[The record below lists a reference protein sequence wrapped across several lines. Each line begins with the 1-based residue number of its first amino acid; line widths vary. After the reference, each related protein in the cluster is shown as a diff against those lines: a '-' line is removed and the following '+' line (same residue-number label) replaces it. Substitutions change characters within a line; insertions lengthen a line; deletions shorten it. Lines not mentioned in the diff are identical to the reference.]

1 MKHWTDDDWMDQEIL
16 RQAAEAG
23 DPAAQT
29 TSWAIPVRRQGS
41 PATTLWLVAGVLVLL
56 AALAVLAASAI
67 H

>member
-1 MKHWTDDDWMDQEIL
+1 MNDWMDQEIL

-29 TSWAIPVRRQGS
+29 TSWAIPARRQS
-41 PATTLWLVAGVLVLL
+41 APAAGLVVAVAIGVLALL
-56 AALAVLAASAI
+56 AVLAVLAASTL

>member
-1 MKHWTDDDWMDQEIL
+1 MNDWMDQEVL

-29 TSWAIPVRRQGS
+29 TSWAIPTRRQGNQAAGLS
-41 PATTLWLVAGVLVLL
+41 VAVAAGVLALL
-56 AALAVLAASAI
+56 AALAVVLATAL

>member
-1 MKHWTDDDWMDQEIL
+1 MNQWTDHDWMDQEIL

-29 TSWAIPVRRQGS
+29 TSWAIPARRQSTPVTG
-41 PATTLWLVAGVLVLL
+41 LWLAAGVVAL
-56 AALAVLAASAI
+56 LAVLAVIAATTL

>member
-1 MKHWTDDDWMDQEIL
+1 MNDWMDQEVL

-29 TSWAIPVRRQGS
+29 TSWALPARRQGA
-41 PATTLWLVAGVLVLL
+41 PVVGVFLVIGIVTL
-56 AALAVLAASAI
+56 LAVLAVVATAAL

>member
-1 MKHWTDDDWMDQEIL
+1 MNDWMDQEIL

-29 TSWAIPVRRQGS
+29 TSWAIPARRQGS
-41 PATTLWLVAGVLVLL
+41 PAAALWLTAGVVVLL
-56 AALAVLAASAI
+56 AALAVLAATVL